1 MGTKT
6 RWALVALAASVL
18 VLGGGIAYASIPD
31 SGGVIHACYAQKDGS
46 LRVIDSPSQTCG
58 SKETAL
64 SWNAQGPQG
73 PQGAPGP
80 QGPPGANG
88 VSGYE
93 VVTVHDP
100 APSGDADITVT
111 CPSGKKALGGGG
123 EETPPFENLGTVVSS
138 RPLID
143 GTGWR
148 VILHGPGLP
157 GSGNGVD
164 AYATCALA

>member
-6 RWALVALAASVL
+6 RWALAALAASVL
-18 VLGGGIAYASIPD
+18 ALGGGMAYASIPD
-31 SGGVIHACYAQKDGS
+31 AGGVIHACYAQKDGS
-46 LRVIDSPSQTCG
+46 LRVIDSPSQTCQ

-64 SWNAQGPQG
+64 NWNTQ
-73 PQGAPGP
+73 GP

-100 APSGDADITVT
+100 APSGNADITVT

-148 VILHGPGLP
+148 VILRGPGLP
-157 GSGNGVD
+157 GTGNGVD
-164 AYATCALA
+164 AYATCALV

>member
-6 RWALVALAASVL
+6 RWALAALAASVL
-18 VLGGGIAYASIPD
+18 VLGSGMAHASIPD

-46 LRVIDSPSQTCG
+46 LRVIDSPSQTCQ

-64 SWNAQGPQG
+64 NWNAQ
-73 PQGAPGP
+73 GP

-100 APSGDADITVT
+100 APSGSADITVL

-123 EETPPFENLGTVVSS
+123 EETPPFESVGTIESS
-138 RPLID
+138 RPLLD

-148 VILHGPGLP
+148 FVIRGPGLP

-164 AYATCALA
+164 AYATCALV